1 MVKFAPD
8 LTVVVG
14 ENAAGKSAIVD
25 ALRLV
30 TFPASGRQSAWF
42 SGGVCC
48 MIR

>member
-1 MVKFAPD
+1 MHLAQLSLKHFRSCRETSVKFTPD

-30 TFPASGRQSAWF
+30 AEQ
-42 SGGVCC
+42 
-48 MIR
+48 